1 MTILAGAFALRD
13 SWSPQRPAKT
23 VAEHSC
29 RYPSLA
35 ARELI
40 RDRRIACYWIRP
52 EEQASEPVV
61 VESPS
66 STTLILIGEVASP
79 QASASAAAVFRPLV
93 DPAAPLS
100 ALPHGRWIALA
111 HDRQSGG
118 LRLMADPLGTAWLY
132 LGRFEG
138 GYVFASDFGAVA
150 SALPGRLTPD
160 YDTVAAYLG
169 LGYTPDD
176 RTCFH
181 EITILPPGAV
191 VELRPEGPVVLRAR
205 CRIYGDRHASLPV
218 PAKYELLDG
227 VLDRSIGDWCGGRGA
242 DLVVSLSGGY
252 DSRYAL
258 ALLQARGIAPRCM
271 TFGHPRSKDARGARG
286 LCEALGLD
294 FELYTMERTSW
305 ATWERCVQQA
315 GVIGGFQWG
324 AWAEDWLERL
334 RRAGRSVLLGYLGD
348 ALSGK
353 HLVQRPE
360 HRGDWLRDWE
370 TWSLDEGW
378 AGSPLLRPEAGDRL
392 RRVVRERLDQVAG
405 EAEVAFPH
413 QRALH
418 LDLYGRQRRFVAA
431 QPNLMAR
438 FVSPVPF
445 FYTMEGIDFWS
456 NLPFDDLRRQA
467 LYLSYA
473 RARFPALFGEPKRP
487 ASPLLRVRGALTNL
501 GVRLVPALKQ
511 VLAPGEIDRR
521 AIIRRHRVEIVEV
534 VKAVGPLLEPLVD
547 PLRVTRAIET
557 YPRGA
562 DLNTVQLLRL
572 VNLAA
577 LLRLSVDRG

>member
-1 MTILAGAFALRD
+1 MTILAGALALRD
-13 SWSPQRPAKT
+13 SWSPHGAAKAA
-23 VAEHSC
+23 AERSC
-29 RYPSLA
+29 RYPTLA
-35 ARELI
+35 AHELI
-40 RDRRIACYWIRP
+40 SDRRIACYWIRP
-52 EEQASEPVV
+52 EGQAREPVI

-79 QASASAAAVFRPLV
+79 QASVSAAAVFRPLV
-93 DPAAPLS
+93 NPAAPLS

-132 LGRFEG
+132 LKRFEG

-150 SALPGRLTPD
+150 SALPGRLTLD
-160 YDTVAAYLG
+160 YDTVAAYLA

-176 RTCFH
+176 RTCFD

-191 VELRPEGPVVLRAR
+191 VELRPEGPIALRAR
-205 CRIYGDRHASLPV
+205 RKTYGDQHASLTAT
-218 PAKYELLDG
+218 AKYERLDG
-227 VLDRSIGDWCGGRGA
+227 VLDRSIRDWCGSRGS
-242 DLVVSLSGGY
+242 DLVVSLSSGY
-252 DSRYAL
+252 DSRYGL

-271 TFGHPRSKDARGARG
+271 TFGHPRSNDARGARA
-286 LCEALGLD
+286 LCEALGLE
-294 FELYTMERTSW
+294 FQLYTGEGTSW
-305 ATWERCVQQA
+305 ATWQRCVEQA

-324 AWAEDWLERL
+324 GWAEDWLGRL
-334 RRAGRSVLLGYLGD
+334 ARAGPAVLLGYLGD

-360 HRGDWLRDWE
+360 HGGDWLRDWE

-378 AGSPLLRPEAGDRL
+378 AGSPLLRPEADERL
-392 RRVVRERLDQVAG
+392 RRVARERLHQVAG
-405 EAEVAFPH
+405 EADVAFPH

-418 LDLYGRQRRFVAA
+418 LDLHGRQRRFVAA
-431 QPNLMAR
+431 QANLMAR
-438 FVSPVPF
+438 FVSPIPF
-445 FYTMEGIDFWS
+445 FYTMDGIDFWG
-456 NLPFDDLRRQA
+456 NLPYEDLRRQA

-473 RARFPALFGEPKRP
+473 RDRFPRLFGQARRRP
-487 ASPLLRVRGALTNL
+487 TPARRAWGALTNL
-501 GVRLVPALKQ
+501 GFRLVPGLRQA
-511 VLAPGEIDRR
+511 LAPGEINRE
-521 AIIRRHRVEIVEV
+521 AITARHRGEILGLLRAV
-534 VKAVGPLLEPLVD
+534 VPLLEPLCE
-547 PLRVTRAIET
+547 PARLTRAIEA

-572 VNLAA
+572 VNLAL